1 MPDFTG
7 FDPRSLLTTTVKAK
21 LDTKLP
27 PIPLDETD
35 EFQLLCNKV
44 DVHTLTSKKD
54 GQQYVS
60 LDLSYQLLDESVA
73 KRMNIEKPTARYS
86 FLLEVDPKKGLEIGP
101 AKNVRLGRL
110 LEASGIHAK
119 EWSLSMLEG
128 TTCYGKIKHRADED
142 DPEIIYNEVSRVT
155 SVPKRRAA

>member
-7 FDPRSLLTTTVKAK
+7 FDPKSLLTTTVKAK

-35 EFQLLCNKV
+35 EFQLMCSKV
-44 DVHTLTSKKD
+44 DVRTITSKKD
-54 GQQYVS
+54 GAQYVS
-60 LDLSYQLLDESVA
+60 LDLNYRVMDESVA
-73 KRMNIEKPTARYS
+73 ARMHIEQPTARYS
-86 FLLEVDPKKGLEIGP
+86 FLLEVDPIKGLEVGP
-101 AKNVRLGRL
+101 AKNVKLGRL
-110 LEASGIHAK
+110 LEASGIHSK

-128 TTCYGKIKHRADED
+128 TTCFGKIKHRADED

-155 SVPKRRAA
+155 AMPKRRVA

>member
-7 FDPRSLLTTTVKAK
+7 FDPKSLLTTTVKAK

-35 EFQLLCNKV
+35 EFSLLCTKV
-44 DVHTLTSKKD
+44 DTHTITSKKD

-60 LDLSYQLLDESVA
+60 LDLSYRVLDESVA
-73 KRMNIEKPTARYS
+73 ARMHIDQPTARYS
-86 FLLEVDPKKGLEIGP
+86 FLLEVDPVRGLEIGP
-101 AKNVRLGRL
+101 AKNIKLGRL
-110 LEASGIHAK
+110 LEASGIHSK

-128 TTCYGKIKHRADED
+128 TTCFGKIVHRADED
-142 DPEIIYNEVSRVT
+142 EPEIVYNEVKRVT
-155 SVPKRRAA
+155 AQPKRRAA